1 LNVDRDYN
9 LTYKFGTNA
18 KAKEL
23 KNIGSFYTN
32 SIQSDDYFLPVNY
45 MTKQNLSEVALAN
58 DLVLF
63 DESYQ
68 DQKNLNNLMVTKSS
82 LPIGVFNTFNYP
94 QSHHSVL
101 NSFRA
106 DYEDFSH
113 FSDISF
119 KNPHAS
125 DSVNDLNSENLLLL
139 KSKNLKFDNNTA
151 ANNSNNIVT
160 SNSSS
165 YENNPS
171 QVN

>member
-1 LNVDRDYN
+1 M
-9 LTYKFGTNA
+9 TYKFGTNA

-32 SIQSDDYFLPVNY
+32 SIQSDDYFIPVNY

-68 DQKNLNNLMVTKSS
+68 DQKNLNNLFVTKSS
-82 LPIGVFNTFNYP
+82 LPMGVHNSFNYP
-94 QSHHSVL
+94 QSHHAVL

-113 FSDISF
+113 FQDTSLDLS
-119 KNPHAS
+119 N
-125 DSVNDLNSENLLLL
+125 VNLLNSELNLDTLR
-139 KSKNLKFDNNTA
+139 DNKGV
-151 ANNSNNIVT
+151 VT
-160 SNSSS
+160 SFNEVTSKDSGS
-165 YENNPS
+165 TLNGPTLSTIEANPT
-171 QVN
+171 QLN

>member
-1 LNVDRDYN
+1 MA
-9 LTYKFGTNA
+9 YKFGTNA

-32 SIQSDDYFLPVNY
+32 SIQSDDYFIPVNY

-68 DQKNLNNLMVTKSS
+68 DQKNLNNLFVTKSS
-82 LPIGVFNTFNYP
+82 LPMGVHNSFNYP
-94 QSHHSVL
+94 QSHHAVL

-113 FSDISF
+113 FNDINF
-119 KNPHAS
+119 KNPQTLNTES
-125 DSVNDLNSENLLLL
+125 SLNSDDVLLL
-139 KSKNLKFDNNTA
+139 KTKNLKFDNSSA
-151 ANNSNNIVT
+151 SNNSNSI
-160 SNSSS
+160 NSVSANS
-165 YENNPS
+165 YENNPG